1 MTPSRSAN
9 SSSSG
14 STDEEFHVH
23 FRLTSSKPLAP
34 KVIRSLQRV
43 LPVFQRQ
50 PGFIGCN
57 LLHAHDRKT
66 IVLHLRWRTK
76 ADHEACQKGADFSPV
91 AKDWEAVF
99 AAGRVRVETY
109 DSRASLQAP

>member
-1 MTPSRSAN
+1 MPPSRSAN
-9 SSSSG
+9 SSRSG
-14 STDEEFHVH
+14 STDKDFHVH
-23 FRLTSSKPLAP
+23 FRLTSSKPMAP

-43 LPVFQRQ
+43 LPVFQQQ

-57 LLHAHDRKT
+57 LLHSHDRKT

-76 ADHEACQKGADFSPV
+76 ADHEACQKGADFSAV

-99 AAGRVRVETY
+99 AAGRVRIETY
-109 DSRASLQAP
+109 ASRASLQGP